1 MKLGVSSY
9 SLSRAIQSKQMT
21 VLEAIQWMADQGAQH
36 VEIVPIGFDLVENP
50 DLIDTIRRKTE
61 EVGMDISNYAV
72 GANFLKPTVEETEQ
86 EIRKVMAHVD
96 IAYRLGVKRM
106 RHDVAFRPIPETS
119 VKQFE
124 ADLPRLIEP
133 CRRIADYAAQFG
145 ITTSLEN
152 HGYFIQSPERVIRVM
167 HEVDRSNFMITMDVG
182 NVMCVDADSV
192 CSVQSLLPYASMV
205 HLKDFYYR
213 SSRENPGEGWF
224 PTSHGNFLRGAIVG
238 CGDIEM
244 PEVIRLIRNSD
255 YNGYI
260 SIEFEGMED
269 CLTGTRIGLE
279 NARRIWEQ
287 AGQ

>member
-9 SLSRAIQSKQMT
+9 SLYRAIQSKQMT
-21 VLEAIQWMADQGAQH
+21 ILDAIQWMADQGAQH

-50 DLIDTIRRKTE
+50 GLIETIRRKTE

-72 GANFLKPTVEETEQ
+72 GANFLKPTKEETEQ
-86 EIRKVMAHVD
+86 EINRMLTHVD
-96 IAYRLGVKRM
+96 IAHRLGVKTM
-106 RHDVAFRPIPETS
+106 RHDVALRPIGETS

-124 ADLPRLIEP
+124 ADLPTLIEP
-133 CRRIADYAAQFG
+133 CRRIADYASQFG

-152 HGYFIQSPERVIRVM
+152 HGYYIQSPERVLRVM
-167 HEVDRSNFMITMDVG
+167 HEVDRSNFKVTMDVG

-192 CSVQSLLPYASMV
+192 SSVQNLLPYASMV

-213 SSRENPGEGWF
+213 SSRLNPGEGWF
-224 PTSHGNFLRGAIVG
+224 STSHGNFLRGAIVG
-238 CGDIEM
+238 CGDIDM
-244 PEVIRLIRNSD
+244 FEVIRLIRLSGYD
-255 YNGYI
+255 GYI

-269 CLTGTRIGLE
+269 VLMGTRIGLD
-279 NARRIWEQ
+279 NARRMWEQ